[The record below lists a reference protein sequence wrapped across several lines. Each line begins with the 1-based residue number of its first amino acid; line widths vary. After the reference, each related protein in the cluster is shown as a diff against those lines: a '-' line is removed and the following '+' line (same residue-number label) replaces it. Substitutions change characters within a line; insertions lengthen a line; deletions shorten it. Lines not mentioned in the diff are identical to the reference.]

1 MLQLTQI
8 LVVNAQEECW
18 GVERFRALSIDF
30 HTEFSHFIIDFP
42 DGPKLT
48 VRRWCFAGVFEG
60 RWDQKGRVNLLVV
73 GCTCQRN
80 VEAQR
85 IDAAAVIACG
95 RLIDGLISPQSR
107 EALSWLG
114 RRCCC
119 YTYIEDVVMLEI
131 FSLANRARINTEGAE
146 NECRHIENYCS
157 SDSFHILVL
166 SVENT
171 FNTPRIHTC
180 RSWPNTNSRS
190 ININKHFS
198 SLSIFFSLFF
208 LIFCFS
214 FSVFFLP
221 LEIYFPSA
229 RFFSLFLSIFFF
241 LFRSFDEIILRI
253 FFSQSFA
260 ISTAHFW
267 SQRNSLRRQL
277 FLFTRPRLFGRRALM
292 LLRWC
297 KCVSER
303 ENDGKIPPKSSK
315 AEDEEKNIYI
325 YQKIP
330 E

>member
-85 IDAAAVIACG
+85 IDATAVIACG

-208 LIFCFS
+208 SDILFFAFRCFS
-214 FSVFFLP
+214 SLWKFTSP
-221 LEIYFPSA
+221 A
-229 RFFSLFLSIFFF
+229 RVSFHFFF
-241 LFRSFDEIILRI
+241 LY
-253 FFSQSFA
+253 FFSSSA
-260 ISTAHFW
+260 RSMK
-267 SQRNSLRRQL
+267 L
-277 FLFTRPRLFGRRALM
+277 F
-292 LLRWC
+292 
-297 KCVSER
+297 
-303 ENDGKIPPKSSK
+303 
-315 AEDEEKNIYI
+315 
-325 YQKIP
+325 
-330 E
+330 